1 MEPMLAKKIDNK
13 NINTI
18 MKKLAYIIISVL
30 SIIFIYTSCD
40 NRKLLK
46 DPTPTISAIKINSIH
61 FSVIKKTD
69 TIYSYSPNAF
79 GAYTL
84 KFICFDTS
92 KQVITPIRLKVSIES
107 IIGTGSHKINNTVF
121 KNDSLLSA
129 SSDLEFSYFPSNP
142 VTGKNTFVIT
152 VDNGL
157 GELFRDTVSFYI
169 KTFID
174 VPFTINLT
182 NRYFPSQKSTSTFST
197 SLNLNSS
204 DISHTMK
211 YIISYKIPV
220 PNNQISISING
231 SLFSNGQYIMTGYN
245 PITVSL
251 SEHVTG
257 TNFKIPIT
265 VTDENG
271 QSQYDTIT
279 YSVNSNQPPQ
289 VNTVNVSYSRNIT
302 SSYAVNTCDKTC
314 GLAKHWYDCERYNA
328 YNISL
333 NVSLPSITDDGINGT
348 GTIAIT
354 NVKVDFPDGKTSKF
368 PQTTPVSNVNISIPD
383 GTITYGYSGV
393 YSCSSL
399 TTNFNNNNI
408 NNNISYKE
416 NNTIQISVQDSEG
429 AWSQPY
435 VYTISNTDIATIYL
449 FPQQQY

>member
-1 MEPMLAKKIDNK
+1 
-13 NINTI
+13 
-18 MKKLAYIIISVL
+18 MKKLTYIVAYIL
-30 SIIFIYTSCD
+30 TIIFIYSSCD

-46 DPTPTISAIKINSIH
+46 DPVPTIHSIRTDSIH

-84 KFICFDTS
+84 KFICFDTL
-92 KQVITPIRLKVSIES
+92 KQVIAPIRLKVSIES
-107 IIGTGSHKINNTVF
+107 ITGTGAHKINNSLF

-142 VTGKNTFVIT
+142 INGKNTFVIT
-152 VDNGL
+152 VDNGY
-157 GELFRDTVSFYI
+157 GKVFKDTVSFYI

-182 NRYFPSQKSTSTFST
+182 SRNFPSQKGTSTFST

-220 PNNQISISING
+220 PNNQISISVNG
-231 SLFSNGQYIMTGYN
+231 SLFSNGQYIVTGYN

-251 SEHVTG
+251 NGHMIG
-257 TNFKIPIT
+257 TDFKIPIT

-279 YSVNSNQPPQ
+279 YTVNTNQPPQ
-289 VNTVNVSYSRNIT
+289 VNSVNVSYSRNIT
-302 SSYAVNTCDKTC
+302 SSYGVNTCDKTC
-314 GLAKHWYDCERYNA
+314 GLTKHWFDCERYNA
-328 YNISL
+328 YNVSL

-348 GTIAIT
+348 GTVAIT
-354 NVKVDFPDGKTSKF
+354 NVRVDFPDGKS
-368 PQTTPVSNVNISIPD
+368 SNIPLLAPAPTVNVSIPD
-383 GTITYGYSGV
+383 GSITYGYSGV

-408 NNNISYKE
+408 SNTISYKE

-435 VYTISNTDIATIYL
+435 AYTISNTDMANIYL